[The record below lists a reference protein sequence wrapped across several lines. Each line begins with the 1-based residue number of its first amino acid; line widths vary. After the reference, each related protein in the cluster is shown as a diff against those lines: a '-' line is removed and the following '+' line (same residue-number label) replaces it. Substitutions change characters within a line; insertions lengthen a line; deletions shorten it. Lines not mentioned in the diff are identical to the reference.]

1 MARAVQRIDHRKEL
15 TVQTKA
21 LIFMSEPTRY
31 LIKHRFIFG
40 GKNRVGARFTHV
52 MELAKRAHFWR
63 ESLC

>member
-1 MARAVQRIDHRKEL
+1 MARVERIIDHRKEL
-15 TVQTKA
+15 IVQTKA
-21 LIFMSEPTRY
+21 LIFMSELTRY

>member
-1 MARAVQRIDHRKEL
+1 MARVVRIIDHRKEL

-21 LIFMSEPTRY
+21 LIFMREPTRY
-31 LIKHRFIFG
+31 LVKHRFIFG

-52 MELAKRAHFWR
+52 MELAQRTHFWR